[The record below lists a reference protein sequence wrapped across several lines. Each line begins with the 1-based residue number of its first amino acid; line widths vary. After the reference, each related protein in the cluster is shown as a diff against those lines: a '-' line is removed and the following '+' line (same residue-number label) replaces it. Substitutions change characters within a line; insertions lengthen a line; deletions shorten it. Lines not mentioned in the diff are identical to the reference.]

1 MKLTDF
7 LEDIGRPVAYYPS
20 LVKVAGSVSAAIFLC
35 QLIYWRG
42 READPEGWIYKTQA
56 EISEETGLTRFEQE
70 GARKLLKE
78 KGILREKF
86 SGVPRKL
93 YFSIS
98 LERVNEEWLKAKEN
112 SLKNH
117 HNAGDSQDG
126 VKISFKNQHN
136 AENPHVIM
144 RKNHIIECGN
154 SACNNAENQQTITE
168 ITTENIF
175 NNNKLLLNMS
185 DAHKNSTSSNGSSF
199 KDSANFPLFGLKE
212 AIKGIKKERQLK
224 DRVSP
229 SKELLLFF
237 AEQYEKVF
245 KVSYNINWG
254 KEMKLM
260 KFLLKR
266 YDAEKIKKA
275 IRWYFRIKDDFY
287 FSNGYSFGVFYQKFN
302 AVLLMGQNT
311 MDELSQKIIE
321 KQMKKKEMQ
330 CSQELL

>member
-1 MKLTDF
+1 MELIMKLTDF

-20 LVKVAGSVSAAIFLC
+20 LVKVTGSVGAAILLC

-117 HNAGDSQDG
+117 HNACESPRGEE
-126 VKISFKNQHN
+126 ISLKNQHN
-136 AENPHVIM
+136 AENPHYIM

-175 NNNKLLLNMS
+175 NKLNMS
-185 DAHKNSTSSNGSSF
+185 DAHKDSSPDNGSPF
-199 KDSANFPLFGLKE
+199 KDSTGLPLFGVKG
-212 AIKGIKKERQLK
+212 AIKERKKEKQVK
-224 DRVSP
+224 NENSP

-245 KVSYNINWG
+245 KVPYNINWG

-260 KFLLKR
+260 GLLLKR
-266 YDAEKIKKA
+266 YEAEKIKKA
-275 IRWYFRIKDDFY
+275 MRWYFRIKDDFY
-287 FSNGYSFGVFYQKFN
+287 FSNGYSFGIFYQKFN
-302 AVLLMGQNT
+302 AILLMGRNT
-311 MDELSQKIIE
+311 LDELSERIIKRQLGGE
-321 KQMKKKEMQ
+321 Q
-330 CSQELL
+330 CSQGLL

>member
-20 LVKVAGSVSAAIFLC
+20 LVKVAGSVGAAILLC

-42 READPEGWIYKTQA
+42 READPDGWIYKTQA

-98 LERVNEEWLKAKEN
+98 LDRVNEEWLKVKEK

-117 HNAGDSQDG
+117 HNACESP
-126 VKISFKNQHN
+126 KEEEISLKNQHN
-136 AENPHVIM
+136 AENPHYIM

-175 NNNKLLLNMS
+175 NKLNMS
-185 DAHKNSTSSNGSSF
+185 DAHKNSSGGNGSSSKASF
-199 KDSANFPLFGLKE
+199 EDSTNLPLFGVKE
-212 AIKGIKKERQLK
+212 ARQLK
-224 DRVSP
+224 DRVSS
-229 SKELLLFF
+229 SKELLVFF

-245 KVSYNINWG
+245 KVPYNINWG

-260 KFLLKR
+260 SSLLKR
-266 YDAEKIKKA
+266 YEAEKIKKA

-287 FSNGYSFGVFYQKFN
+287 FSNGYSFGIFYQKFN
-302 AVLLMGQNT
+302 AILLMGRST
-311 MDELSQKIIE
+311 LDELSQKIIE
-321 KQMKKKEMQ
+321 KQMRKKEIL
-330 CSQELL
+330 CSQGLL

>member
-1 MKLTDF
+1 MRLTDF

-20 LVKVAGSVSAAIFLC
+20 LVKVAGSVGAAILLC

-42 READPEGWIYKTQA
+42 READPDGWIYKTQA

-70 GARKLLKE
+70 GARKLLRE

-98 LERVNEEWLKAKEN
+98 LERVNEEWLKVKT
-112 SLKNH
+112 LKNH
-117 HNAGDSQDG
+117 HNACESPNEEE
-126 VKISFKNQHN
+126 ISLKNQHN
-136 AENPHVIM
+136 AENPHYIM
-144 RKNHIIECGN
+144 RENHIIECGN

-175 NNNKLLLNMS
+175 NKLNMS
-185 DAHKNSTSSNGSSF
+185 DAPSPGNGSSP
-199 KDSANFPLFGLKE
+199 KDSLNLPLFGSK
-212 AIKGIKKERQLK
+212 AIKESKKEKKLK
-224 DRVSP
+224 DNPSP

-245 KVSYNINWG
+245 KVPYNINWG

-260 KFLLKR
+260 SSLLKR
-266 YDAEKIKKA
+266 YEAEKIKKA
-275 IRWYFRIKDDFY
+275 IKWYFRIKDDFY

-302 AVLLMGQNT
+302 AILLMGRNT
-311 MDELSQKIIE
+311 LDELSQRIIRRQLGGE
-321 KQMKKKEMQ
+321 Q
-330 CSQELL
+330 CSQGLL